1 MADTSKPLTI
11 LIVEDEALVA
21 ASVGDMLEEMGFSIT
36 GIAASG
42 LEALALVADR
52 KPRLA
57 LIDIHLAGPV
67 DGIDLARQLRE
78 EYGIP
83 AMFLSG
89 MVGPEIA
96 VRAQAA
102 HPLGMMQK
110 PFRPSEVFNAIERAM
125 GAIPE

>member
-1 MADTSKPLTI
+1 MAETSKPLTI

-21 ASVGDMLEEMGFSIT
+21 ASICDMLEEMGFDVT

-42 LEALALVADR
+42 LEAIALVDER

-57 LIDIHLAGPV
+57 LIDIRLAGSV
-67 DGIDLARQLRE
+67 DGIELAGQLRG

-83 AMFLSG
+83 AIFLSG
-89 MVGPEIA
+89 VVGPEIA
-96 VRAQAA
+96 VRAQEVQ
-102 HPLGMMQK
+102 PLGIMQK
-110 PFRPSEVFNAIERAM
+110 PFRPSEIFNAIERAM

>member
-1 MADTSKPLTI
+1 MGNTSKPLTI

-21 ASVGDMLEEMGFSIT
+21 ASIADMLEEMGFDVT

-57 LIDIHLAGPV
+57 LIDIHLAGSV
-67 DGIDLARQLRE
+67 DGIELAGQLRGE
-78 EYGIP
+78 FGIP
-83 AMFLSG
+83 AVFLSG
-89 MVGPEIA
+89 AAGPEIA
-96 VRAQAA
+96 LRAQVVQ
-102 HPLGMMQK
+102 PLGMMQK
-110 PFRPSEVFNAIERAM
+110 PFRPSEIFNAIERAM

>member
-1 MADTSKPLTI
+1 MDDTSKPLTI
-11 LIVEDEALVA
+11 LVVEDEAMVA
-21 ASVGDMLEEMGFSIT
+21 TSIGDMLEELGFPVT

-42 LEALALVADR
+42 VEALALVAEQ

-57 LIDIHLAGPV
+57 LIDINLAGPI
-67 DGIDLARQLRE
+67 DGIELAGQLRE

-83 AMFLSG
+83 AIFLSG

-110 PFRPSEVFNAIERAM
+110 PFRPSEIFNAIERAI
-125 GAIPE
+125 GVIPE

>member
-1 MADTSKPLTI
+1 MSDASKPLTI
-11 LIVEDEALVA
+11 LIVEDEALIA
-21 ASVGDMLEEMGFSIT
+21 ASICDMLEEMGFSVT

-42 LEALALVADR
+42 LEALGLVAEQ

-57 LIDIHLAGPV
+57 LIDIRLAGSI
-67 DGIDLARQLRE
+67 DGIELASQLRSE
-78 EYGIP
+78 HGIP
-83 AMFLSG
+83 AIFLSG
-89 MVGPEIA
+89 AIGPDIA

-110 PFRPSEVFNAIERAM
+110 PFRPSEIFNAIERAM

>member
-1 MADTSKPLTI
+1 MTDTSKLLTI

-21 ASVGDMLEEMGFSIT
+21 ASIADMLEEMGFAVT

-42 LEALALVADR
+42 LEAIALVADR

-57 LIDIHLAGPV
+57 LIDIHLAGSV
-67 DGIDLARQLRE
+67 DGIELAGQLRDE
-78 EYGIP
+78 HGIP
-83 AMFLSG
+83 AIFLSG
-89 MVGPEIA
+89 AVGPEIA
-96 VRAQAA
+96 VRAQEV

-110 PFRPSEVFNAIERAM
+110 PFRPSEIFNAIERAM

>member
-1 MADTSKPLTI
+1 MTDTSKSLTI

-21 ASVGDMLEEMGFSIT
+21 AAVTDILEEMGFDIT
-36 GIAASG
+36 GVAASG

-57 LIDIHLAGPV
+57 LIDIRLAGSV
-67 DGIDLARQLRE
+67 DGIELAVQLRE

-83 AMFLSG
+83 AIFLSG
-89 MVGPEIA
+89 ATGPEIA
-96 VRAQAA
+96 LRAQAA
-102 HPLGMMQK
+102 QPLGMMQK

>member
-1 MADTSKPLTI
+1 MAETSKPLMI
-11 LIVEDEALVA
+11 LIVEDEAMVA
-21 ASVGDMLEEMGFSIT
+21 TLIGDMLDELGFAVT

-42 LEALALVADR
+42 LEALALVAEQ

-57 LIDIHLAGPV
+57 LIDIRLAGPV
-67 DGIDLARQLRE
+67 DGIELACQLRN

-83 AMFLSG
+83 AIFLSG
-89 MVGPEIA
+89 AIGPDIA

-102 HPLGMMQK
+102 QPLGMMQK
-110 PFRPSEVFNAIERAM
+110 PFRPSEIFNAIERAM

>member
-1 MADTSKPLTI
+1 MGETSKPLTI

-21 ASVGDMLEEMGFSIT
+21 TSIGDMLEELGFTVT

-42 LEALALVADR
+42 REALALVAEQ

-57 LIDIHLAGPV
+57 LIDIRLAGAV
-67 DGIDLARQLRE
+67 DGIELASELRNE
-78 EYGIP
+78 HGIP
-83 AMFLSG
+83 AIFLSG
-89 MVGPEIA
+89 AVGPETA

-102 HPLGMMQK
+102 QPLGMMQK
-110 PFRPSEVFNAIERAM
+110 PFRPSEIFNAIERAM

>member
-1 MADTSKPLTI
+1 MGNTSKPLTI

-21 ASVGDMLEEMGFSIT
+21 TSIGDMLEELGFEVT

-42 LEALALVADR
+42 LEALALVAEQ

-57 LIDIHLAGPV
+57 LIDIRLAGSV
-67 DGIDLARQLRE
+67 DGIELASQLRE

-89 MVGPEIA
+89 VIGPEIA

-110 PFRPSEVFNAIERAM
+110 PFRPSEIFNAIERAI
-125 GAIPE
+125 GVIPE